1 MGKKRPDAHLYAD
14 GCVIQATNHY
24 GVGWIATD
32 RKDRRPSEK
41 KLAPELF
48 KGLLNNHRSLRRSL
62 CALIVAPK
70 LDRYSA

>member
-41 KLAPELF
+41 A
-48 KGLLNNHRSLRRSL
+48 
-62 CALIVAPK
+62 CA
-70 LDRYSA
+70 